1 MFCTKCGSYA
11 RDKYCGNCGMRVRTG
26 LAEFRLE
33 QRRARTA
40 FRKEVDRKYQI
51 KGHCLAV
58 PGLGQ
63 LEDAAWW
70 MAEEVYADPVATALQ
85 HDLPLPY
92 SPERAL
98 EKTLDL
104 AWKIVDRAVVETHK
118 IWLQA
123 IKESRPRCKAEAY
136 VWASDIKED

>member
-1 MFCTKCGSYA
+1 MFCKKCGAYV
-11 RDKYCGNCGMRVRTG
+11 RDKYCGNCGARVRTG
-26 LAEFRLE
+26 LAEFRME

-40 FRKEVDRKYQI
+40 FKKAVGCKYKI
-51 KGHCLAV
+51 KNSCLPPV
-58 PGLGQ
+58 GLGQ

-104 AWKIVDRAVVETHK
+104 AWKIVDRAVVETHQ

-123 IKESRPRCKAEAY
+123 IKESRPWCKAEAY
-136 VWASDIKED
+136 MWED